1 MAQLLYSVRVVF
13 DEQRLHL
20 CLCLLLALVLAQCSE
35 SITSGAMEQGVL
47 ACFVIFALFAKL
59 VCQTESREDTHL
71 PRIQNRGLDGA

>member
-20 CLCLLLALVLAQCSE
+20 CLCLLLALVLAQCSK
-35 SITSGAMEQGVL
+35 SITRGAMEQSVL
-47 ACFVIFALFAKL
+47 TCFVIFALFTKL

-71 PRIQNRGLDGA
+71 PRIQNGSLDGA